1 MNLIFIDMS
10 FCMFFISFF
19 GFISTKFNFFNNSEE
34 WAYLLETFRNIVTQ
48 PILHIFCTVL
58 EVTLEAVHAQL
69 HIQNFHI
76 SKGGKLRELRL
87 DVKSL
92 I

>member
-1 MNLIFIDMS
+1 
-10 FCMFFISFF
+10 MFFISFLASNPQNLTF
-19 GFISTKFNFFNNSEE
+19 STILKNEHM
-34 WAYLLETFRNIVTQ
+34 YLLETFRNIVTQ

-58 EVTLEAVHAQL
+58 EVTLEAVHAQY
-69 HIQNFHI
+69 HIQTFHI